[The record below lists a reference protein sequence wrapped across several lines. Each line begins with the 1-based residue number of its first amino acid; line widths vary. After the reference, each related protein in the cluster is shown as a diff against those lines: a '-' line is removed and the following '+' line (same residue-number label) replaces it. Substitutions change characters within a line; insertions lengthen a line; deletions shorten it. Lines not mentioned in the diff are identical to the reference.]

1 MSAVA
6 PPAFTF
12 KAPQTA
18 LYEVAIKTVTGG
30 ITPKR
35 IGEESN
41 AVRSQLVAANRE
53 EPRAQRA
60 PHTQGPE

>member
-1 MSAVA
+1 MSGLA

-18 LYEVAIKTVTGG
+18 LYEVAIKTVSGG

-35 IGEESN
+35 LGEESN
-41 AVRSQLVAANRE
+41 AERSQLIALSVLRMLKVPNDAV
-53 EPRAQRA
+53 
-60 PHTQGPE
+60 G